1 MEIKPIAIFHS
12 PFSSK
17 FGIPKQSGLVSELK
31 GEIVFEPQ
39 YRDCDYIRGIDGFDY
54 LWLVW
59 EFSANSHNP
68 TSPLVRPP
76 LLGGNE
82 KVGVFASRSP
92 FRPNAIG
99 LSSVRLNNVEWES
112 KLGPILH
119 VSGAD
124 LMNGTPIYDIK
135 PYVEYADAHLGVR
148 SGFVDRKE
156 INRLEVII
164 PDEIKKLFSAADI
177 TVLKKVLEL
186 DPRPHYHDNP
196 RQKYGMPFGG
206 RDIHFTVTGSTLLVL
221 DAVEIPVR

>member
-99 LSSVRLNNVEWES
+99 LSSVRLNSVEWES

-164 PDEIKKLFSAADI
+164 PDEIKKLFSAADV

-196 RQKYGMPFGG
+196 QLKYGMQFGG